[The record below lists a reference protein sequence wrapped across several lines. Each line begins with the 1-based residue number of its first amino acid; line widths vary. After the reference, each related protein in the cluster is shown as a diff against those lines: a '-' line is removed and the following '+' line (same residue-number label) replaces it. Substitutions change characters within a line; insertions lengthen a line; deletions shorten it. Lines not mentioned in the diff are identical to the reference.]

1 MDQFDKFLNN
11 NAWRFSKGY
20 PDLNNEQ
27 DILLLSEILNKL
39 GIGLG
44 ETLIINESAEDIK
57 LKLIDAGF
65 DEDDII
71 VKSSKQIRL
80 LTKSNKRQTTIDK
93 LVDDLNYNY
102 NPDFKGSSLGAII
115 ADDGTAIIVKPKE
128 RQGGLAAGLDNEQAL
143 VDGINQYTEDG
154 PIKVVFKGTNKTI
167 SFDKVTKSKSVGTD
181 TAGGKKSD
189 VALYSGDK
197 IVGNLSLKKAN
208 ASMWESADKRYKQLV
223 SKLSQKL
230 IDNPFPNVGLRKT
243 EKEGIYRL
251 FNPKTN
257 TDLSG
262 IIITNL
268 PNNENESIIF
278 GTDDPKVQVIKHTF
292 QPSDFSFENEI
303 LTIQSGTIFTDLSD
317 VEGTEYEPILV
328 LRHDV
333 TRTAS
338 KGLRPIVYNKN
349 YAYKDGNL
357 KGSQVEL
364 TYDQAIA

>member
-1 MDQFDKFLNN
+1 MDALDLFFKKFSYKFD
-11 NAWRFSKGY
+11 KGY
-20 PDLNNEQ
+20 PDMGNEH
-27 DILLLSEILNKL
+27 DIALLQSLLEQHGVPMYEVIVLDEAAS
-39 GIGLG
+39 
-44 ETLIINESAEDIK
+44 DIK
-57 LKLIDAGF
+57 DVLIDAGYAP
-65 DEDDII
+65 EDII
-71 VKSSKQIRL
+71 IKSSKQIRL
-80 LTKSNKRQTTIDK
+80 LTKGNERKSTMDK
-93 LVDDLNYNY
+93 LVADLGYTY
-102 NPDFKGSSLGAII
+102 NPNFKGSSLGAII

-143 VDGINQYTEDG
+143 VDGINQYTEEG
-154 PIKVVFKGTNKTI
+154 PIKIVFKGTNKTI
-167 SFDKVTKSKSVGTD
+167 SFDKITKAKSIGTD

-208 ASMWESADKRYKQLV
+208 ASMWESADRRYKQLIGT
-223 SKLSQKL
+223 LSQKL

-262 IIITNL
+262 IIITDL

-292 QPSDFSFENEI
+292 QPSDFSFENEV

-357 KGSQVEL
+357 KGSQVEI
-364 TYDQAIA
+364 TYDQAVA